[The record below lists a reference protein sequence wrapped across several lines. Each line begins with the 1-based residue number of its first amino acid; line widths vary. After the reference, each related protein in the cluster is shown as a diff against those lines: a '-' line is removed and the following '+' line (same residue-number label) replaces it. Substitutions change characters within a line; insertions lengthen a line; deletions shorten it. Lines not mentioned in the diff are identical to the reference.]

1 MPHYGLLGD
10 FRFQDSAATEDLR
23 GSKVYGRDDEK
34 LGTIDDVIFDHN
46 TGNIRYAV
54 VDTGGWLSSK
64 KFVVPAER
72 LSLSTKHEN
81 DFQVQLT
88 KQQIENF
95 PPYEE
100 KDVKE
105 EDRWKDYEKRYEKA
119 WTDGPVQH
127 RKGTDHNITPTATEM
142 PPAPVTASSARNV
155 EPIRGPERIVPAT
168 GNEVTIDNSANG
180 LGGRWSTFESRLR
193 ERRRHIT
200 TGCTS
205 CSIGSAEDRGSE
217 SVADERKAV

>member
-1 MPHYGLLGD
+1 MAAHYGTLGTY
-10 FRFQDSAATEDLR
+10 RFSETPTEDVR
-23 GSKVYGRDDEK
+23 GSSVYGVDDEK
-34 LGTIDDVIFDHN
+34 LGKIDDVVFDHN

-54 VDTGGWLSSK
+54 IDTGGWLSSK
-64 KFVVPAER
+64 KFIVPADR
-72 LSLSTKHEN
+72 LSLSQKHKD
-81 DFQVQLT
+81 DFQVPLT

-127 RKGTDHNITPTATEM
+127 RKGTDHNITPTVTEM
-142 PPAPVTASSARNV
+142 PPAPVTGSSARNV
-155 EPIRGPERIVPAT
+155 EPIRGPERIIPAT
-168 GNEVTIDNSANG
+168 GNEVTDNVSAAG
-180 LGGRWSTFESRLR
+180 IGGRWSTFESRLR

-205 CSIGSAEDRGSE
+205 CTIGSAEDREE